1 MEGCGFRHWGVGH
14 GGVWIQTLG
23 GRAWRGVW
31 HWDIRILLATN
42 YAGTVLVS
50 HIQHQNHQ

>member
-31 HWDIRILLATN
+31 HWDIHILLATN